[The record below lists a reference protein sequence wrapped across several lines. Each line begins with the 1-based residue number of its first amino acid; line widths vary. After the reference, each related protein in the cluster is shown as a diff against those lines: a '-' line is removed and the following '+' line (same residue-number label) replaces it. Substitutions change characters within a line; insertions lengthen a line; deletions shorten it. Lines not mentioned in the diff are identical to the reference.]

1 MNRRRGAFL
10 SRSHG
15 PTFPFE
21 PCTIFRNNKRSLGGN
36 MRWIGLFA
44 ALAAPAY
51 LASVPATA
59 APRRAEMGQMEA
71 LSARIA
77 EVYLRVWS
85 ANSEAAVADVPYV
98 YGPSVLFYGRRTDQ
112 RSLAAEKRRFI
123 QRWPIRSY
131 AHRPGTMRVICNGR
145 TLKCA
150 VRSIIDWRVAS
161 PDRGAQAR
169 GSSTFDLGVGFAGRR
184 PVILYEAGGRLRRGM
199 GS

>member
-1 MNRRRGAFL
+1 
-10 SRSHG
+10 
-15 PTFPFE
+15 
-21 PCTIFRNNKRSLGGN
+21 
-36 MRWIGLFA
+36 MRWIGWFA
-44 ALAAPAY
+44 AFAASAY
-51 LASVPATA
+51 VVGAVPVAA
-59 APRRAEMGQMEA
+59 APRFAEMEA

-85 ANSEAAVADVPYV
+85 ANNEAAVADVPYV

-112 RSLAAEKRRFI
+112 RSLAVEKRRFI

-131 AHRPGTMRVICNGR
+131 AHRPGTMRVICNQR
-145 TLKCA
+145 TQKCA

-161 PDRGAQAR
+161 PERGAQAR
-169 GSSTFDLGVGFAGRR
+169 GSSTFDLGVGFAGPR